1 MSDAMARTIA
11 VGRVSPEI
19 IKAARTIMAAGWRVT
34 SIYRPSGTH
43 SQGIS
48 LDAAPL
54 VFVTGGFGLK
64 TAGLLWRLV
73 KAQQPGLSWLA
84 NAEADHIHV
93 QIFSRD
99 ALSYNHANAT
109 TIFPITKFKPP
120 SGIELG
126 PPYQL

>member
-1 MSDAMARTIA
+1 MSDAIARTIA

-19 IKAARTIMAAGWRVT
+19 IKAAKTIMAAGWRVT

-73 KAQQPGLSWLA
+73 KAEQPDKNWLA

-93 QIFSRD
+93 QLFSRD
-99 ALSYNHANAT
+99 ALAYNHVRAT
-109 TIFPITKFKPP
+109 TVFPIIKFAPP
-120 SGIELG
+120 AHIELG
-126 PPYQL
+126 QPYQL